1 MIEDKEIDELVDL
14 VKSLG
19 KKKKQVVKLTK
30 QHSLPSRGLKLCPSC
45 KKYCGVRSFL
55 CQCGYEFPTAE
66 KKEKIVDNSFDEPPI
81 SDEDKRYIGVI
92 TGGVGG
98 TQIFVG
104 AGQCPAA
111 LNGLDRN
118 SVFTFCD
125 KVVAAGLQKK
135 KVYMPSV
142 IKNWVSHIISRD
154 DPDYKVVTE
163 LIDLWYDEKV
173 SSTMT
178 EE

>member
-1 MIEDKEIDELVDL
+1 MTEDQEIEELVGL
-14 VKSLG
+14 VKSLD

-45 KKYCGVRSFL
+45 KKYCGVR
-55 CQCGYEFPTAE
+55 TAE
-66 KKEKIVDNSFDEPPI
+66 CECGHKFVISEHKEKIVDNSFDEQPLN
-81 SDEDKRYIGVI
+81 DEDKRYIGVI

-111 LNGLDRN
+111 LNGLDKS

-142 IKNWVSHIISRD
+142 IKNWVSYTISRD

-178 EE
+178 DE